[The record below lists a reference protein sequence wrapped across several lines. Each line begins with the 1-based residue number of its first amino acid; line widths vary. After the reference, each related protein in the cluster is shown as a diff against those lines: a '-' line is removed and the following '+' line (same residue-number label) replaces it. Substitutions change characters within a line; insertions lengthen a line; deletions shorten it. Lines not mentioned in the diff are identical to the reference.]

1 MQHEITGRLCKLFLF
16 SGIMVSM
23 AACHGHDTTAKD
35 PKDSTT
41 VVAAAKTVKK
51 KGKTSVTFTASNGKV
66 FKEVHGVYNQAEV
79 SPAFP
84 GGQDALSNYINNN
97 ISYSQTAI
105 DNNVSETI
113 HVSFVV
119 DEKGKVV
126 NPQVIDNKN
135 PNDGLNEETIKM
147 FNNMPLWE
155 PGLVKGKKVKTR
167 MELPISFQLEDAQ

>member
-1 MQHEITGRLCKLFLF
+1 MQHEITGRLCKLFFF
-16 SGIMVSM
+16 SGIILSLS
-23 AACHGHDTTAKD
+23 ACHSNDNAAKD
-35 PKDSTT
+35 PKDST
-41 VVAAAKTVKK
+41 VVAATKPVVKK

-66 FKEVHGVYNQAEV
+66 FKQVHGIYNQAEV
-79 SPAFP
+79 SPVFP

-97 ISYSQTAI
+97 ISYPQTAI
-105 DNNVSETI
+105 DNNVNGTI

-126 NPQVIDNKN
+126 NPQVIDAKN
-135 PNDGLNEETIKM
+135 LNDGLNEETIKM

-155 PGLVKGKKVKTR
+155 PGMVKGKKVKTR

>member
-1 MQHEITGRLCKLFLF
+1 MQHEITGRLCKLFFF
-16 SGIMVSM
+16 SGIIVSM
-23 AACHGHDTTAKD
+23 AACHGNDNTAKD
-35 PKDSTT
+35 PKDST
-41 VVAAAKTVKK
+41 VVAATKTVKK

-66 FKEVHGVYNQAEV
+66 FKQVHGVYNQAEV

-105 DNNVSETI
+105 DNNVSGTI

-135 PNDGLNEETIKM
+135 LNDGLNEETIKM

-155 PGLVKGKKVKTR
+155 PGMVKGKKVKTR

>member
-1 MQHEITGRLCKLFLF
+1 MQHEITGKLCKLFFF
-16 SGIMVSM
+16 SGIIFSM
-23 AACHGHDTTAKD
+23 AACHGNDNAAKD
-35 PKDSTT
+35 PKDST
-41 VVAAAKTVKK
+41 VVAVTKPVKK

-66 FKEVHGVYNQAEV
+66 FKQVHGIYNQAEV

-105 DNNVSETI
+105 DNNVSGTI

-155 PGLVKGKKVKTR
+155 PGMVKGKKVKTR

>member
-1 MQHEITGRLCKLFLF
+1 MQHETIGRLCKLFFF
-16 SGIMVSM
+16 SGIIVSM
-23 AACHGHDTTAKD
+23 AACHGDDATAKES
-35 PKDSTT
+35 KDST
-41 VVAAAKTVKK
+41 VVAATKTVKK
-51 KGKTSVTFTASNGKV
+51 QGKTSVTFTASNGKV

-97 ISYSQTAI
+97 ITYSQTAI
-105 DNNVSETI
+105 DNNVSGTI

-119 DEKGKVV
+119 DEKGKVE

-155 PGLVKGKKVKTR
+155 PGMVKGKKVKTR